1 LTGPGRL
8 YIRQGGTLVRVR
20 GQILGILALAGATL
34 TLPGPALAAVR
45 GRVRQGPAGI
55 AFYRPPDKLRGSG
68 HGGVIWAR
76 TQTGPAALAGAA
88 RNELVLYRS
97 ISANGRAV
105 AVSGT
110 VSVPPGRP
118 PNGGWPVITWDHG
131 TTGIADVCAPSRD
144 SLGDPAHIYIDYIYP
159 LLGRWLQAGWAVL
172 RTDYEGLGTP
182 GIHPYLDGVSE
193 AHSTL
198 DMVRA
203 ARRLVPALGSRVIIA
218 GHSQGGQAA
227 LWAAALAAKWTPE
240 LHVRGT
246 VAFAPVSHLAVQA
259 DDVHSVST
267 TSLSGDVSLILRGID
282 TADAALHV
290 GGLLTPQAA
299 ALYPQTLT
307 RCLPQLGQPDS
318 FGSLPASSFFGSD
331 ADLAPV
337 IAALGARMD
346 PDRLRIRTPVLI
358 EQGGADG
365 TVFPVFTQQLDQEL
379 AGLGD
384 PITLHSY
391 PGVTHGGIVVAGA
404 SDATSF
410 VAAQL
415 AH

>member
-1 LTGPGRL
+1 VRIPRRSATAWALVAATLALPAVAAAAGPRAVRRGPSGAAFYAPPRQLPGR
-8 YIRQGGTLVRVR
+8 
-20 GQILGILALAGATL
+20 
-34 TLPGPALAAVR
+34 
-45 GRVRQGPAGI
+45 
-55 AFYRPPDKLRGSG
+55 G

-76 TQTGPAALAGAA
+76 PQTGPAALAGAA
-88 RNELVLYRS
+88 ENTLVLYRS

-118 PNGGWPVITWDHG
+118 PKGGWPVITWDHG

-144 SLGDPAHIYIDYIYP
+144 SLSDPAHTDIAYIYP
-159 LLGRWLQAGWAVL
+159 LLGRWLKAGWAVL

-182 GIHPYLDGVSE
+182 GVHPYLAGVSE

-203 ARRLVPALGSRVIIA
+203 ARHLVPALGSRVIIA

-227 LWAAALAAKWTPE
+227 LWAAALAGKWSPE

-259 DDVHSVST
+259 NAISSVST
-267 TSLSGDVSLILRGID
+267 TSLSGDISLILRGID
-282 TADAALHV
+282 TADPALHA
-290 GGLLTPQAA
+290 GGLLSPQAA
-299 ALYPQTLT
+299 VLYPQTLA
-307 RCLPQLGQPDS
+307 RCLPQLGRPDS
-318 FGSLPASSFFGSD
+318 FGSLPASSFFRPG
-331 ADLAPV
+331 ADLRPL
-337 IAALGARMD
+337 IAALSARMD
-346 PDRLRIRTPVLI
+346 PDRLRIRTPVLF
-358 EQGGADG
+358 EQGGSDA
-365 TVFPVFTQQLDQEL
+365 TVSPTFTQQLDQEL
-379 AGLGD
+379 AALGD
-384 PITLHSY
+384 PVALHSY
-391 PGVTHGGIVVAGA
+391 PGVTHGGIVVSAA

-410 VAAQL
+410 IAAHL

>member
-1 LTGPGRL
+1 VT
-8 YIRQGGTLVRVR
+8 IVAAT
-20 GQILGILALAGATL
+20 LALPAAAAAAGH
-34 TLPGPALAAVR
+34 PGVR
-45 GRVRQGPAGI
+45 RGPSGA
-55 AFYRPPDKLRGSG
+55 AFYTPPGQLLGRG

-76 TQTGPAALAGAA
+76 PQTGPPALAGAA
-88 RNELVLYRS
+88 ENTLVLYRS

-110 VSVPPGRP
+110 VSVPAGRAP
-118 PNGGWPVITWDHG
+118 KGGWPVITWDHG

-144 SLGDPAHIYIDYIYP
+144 SLSDPAHRYIDYVYP
-159 LLGRWLQAGWAVL
+159 LLGRWLKAGWAVV

-182 GIHPYLDGVSE
+182 GVHPYLAGASE

-203 ARRLVPALGSRVIIA
+203 ARRLVPALGRRVIIA

-259 DDVHSVST
+259 NAIRGLST
-267 TSLSGDVSLILRGID
+267 TSLSGDISLILRGID
-282 TADAALHV
+282 TVDPALHT

-299 ALYPQTLT
+299 TLYPQTLA
-307 RCLPQLGQPDS
+307 RCLPQLGRPDS
-318 FGSLPASSFFGSD
+318 FGSLPASSFFRGD
-331 ADLAPV
+331 ADLRPL
-337 IAALGARMD
+337 IAAVGARMD
-346 PDRLRIRTPVLI
+346 PDGLRIRTPVLF
-358 EQGGADG
+358 EQGGSDA

-379 AGLGD
+379 AALGD
-384 PITLHSY
+384 PVSLHSY
-391 PGVTHGGIVVAGA
+391 PGATHGGIVVSAA

-410 VAAQL
+410 IAAHL
-415 AH
+415 AQ

>member
-1 LTGPGRL
+1 
-8 YIRQGGTLVRVR
+8 
-20 GQILGILALAGATL
+20 
-34 TLPGPALAAVR
+34 
-45 GRVRQGPAGI
+45 
-55 AFYRPPDKLRGSG
+55 LRGSG

-97 ISANGRAV
+97 ISANGSAV

-110 VSVPPGRP
+110 VSVPPGRAP
-118 PNGGWPVITWDHG
+118 KGGWPVITWDHG

-144 SLGDPAHIYIDYIYP
+144 SIGDPAHTDIDYIYP
-159 LLGRWLQAGWAVL
+159 LLGRWLKAGWAVL

-182 GIHPYLDGVSE
+182 GVHPYLAGVSE

-259 DDVHSVST
+259 GAVRSVST
-267 TSLSGDVSLILRGID
+267 TSLSGDISLILRGID
-282 TADAALHV
+282 TADPALHT

-307 RCLPQLGQPDS
+307 RCLPQLGQPGS
-318 FGSLPASSFFGSD
+318 FGSLPASSFFRSD
-331 ADLAPV
+331 ADLAPL
-337 IAALGARMD
+337 IAALSARMD

-358 EQGGADG
+358 EQGAADG

-379 AGLGD
+379 TGLGD
-384 PITLHSY
+384 PVALHSY
-391 PGVTHGGIVVAGA
+391 PGVTHGGIVVSAA

-410 VAAQL
+410 IAARL